1 MITSLTVRWLF
12 TVIFAVAALGA
23 ALPRRS
29 RADVGA
35 DTAAGAA
42 ATRGAVGAVNPDD
55 RVPAGFCLAMCAS
68 FAVMTWWSEPAAAAG
83 IQAALFGGAA
93 LWFGFAALVGPD
105 RGGRHGL
112 ASMLHALMA
121 VVMIWMLTAL
131 PAATGTPAAT
141 GMPAVPAVPGAD
153 GMSSPPGIPS
163 PGASHG
169 AMAPMSLTAT
179 VSGPVLVVTIG
190 LAVCC
195 AAAAFWW
202 LPRAV
207 GPRTRVKD
215 PVSASHAV
223 MSAGMAAMLLAML

>member
-29 RADVGA
+29 RADA
-35 DTAAGAA
+35 DAEAAAGAA
-42 ATRGAVGAVNPDD
+42 ATWGAVGAVNPDD

-68 FAVMTWWSEPAAAAG
+68 LAVMTWWSEPAAAAG

-93 LWFGFAALVGPD
+93 LWFGFAALAGPD

-121 VVMIWMLTAL
+121 VAMIWMLTAL
-131 PAATGTPAAT
+131 PAVTGTPAAT
-141 GMPAVPAVPGAD
+141 GTPAVPAMPGAD
-153 GMSSPPGIPS
+153 GMSSAPGMPS

-169 AMAPMSLTAT
+169 AMAPMSLAT

-207 GPRTRVKD
+207 CPRTRVKD